1 MKKSTWYANLEIA
14 PVYKEK
20 ATKKGKGKQ
29 RKPRLELVSPGKTVS
44 IPLTDAVTR
53 MDAVNDSNEEAKKLG
68 AEVSFVGKYK

>member
-1 MKKSTWYANLEIA
+1 MSKSTWYAILEVA

-20 ATKKGKGKQ
+20 ARKKGKGKQ
-29 RKPRLELVSPGKTVS
+29 RKPRLELVSPGRTLNC
-44 IPLTDAVTR
+44 PLPDAVTR